1 LGIVGVAPYVRY
13 WVDLQPVPLFCCYDN
28 IAPRVLAIGAR
39 DSIAAKAANAKY
51 QLVHACVRFV
61 PGSFKAK
68 LHYAIWS
75 QTGPKLVADLLARAS
90 SLLAS

>member
-1 LGIVGVAPYVRY
+1 MPPSCALLGGFAISGSAYGFR
-13 WVDLQPVPLFCCYDN
+13 CYDI
-28 IAPRVLAIGAR
+28 IAPRVLAVGAH

-51 QLVHACVRFV
+51 QLVHACVCFV

-68 LHYAIWS
+68 FHYAIWS